1 MSWRYPCASA
11 TKKRRFVS
19 EEFEFFDEFSSGQPQ
34 RFFGSK
40 KLETKSS
47 GEAYKC
53 SNRFLFFFST
63 VDFPELQLIPARWCP
78 TYKWIIIPL
87 SICIHIY
94 IYITNKNHS
103 DIGLICTNL
112 AFTNWGTTELLGTQA
127 NKFLKQSVDLRRQAF
142 GGVNSSAWSAVELRW
157 LRRVSEVGDL
167 GVSSSS
173 WGYPNGWMVFVKG
186 KNPIDRNGWWL
197 GVPPFM
203 DTSIYTNRVHEDE
216 VFTTM
221 RMILL
226 IAILIRIDYN
236 YDDSNCRCP
245 FLDLLTD
252 RSFDEARR
260 ESLSPPIS
268 W

>member
-1 MSWRYPCASA
+1 MY
-11 TKKRRFVS
+11 
-19 EEFEFFDEFSSGQPQ
+19 
-34 RFFGSK
+34 
-40 KLETKSS
+40 
-47 GEAYKC
+47 
-53 SNRFLFFFST
+53 
-63 VDFPELQLIPARWCP
+63 
-78 TYKWIIIPL
+78 TY
-87 SICIHIY
+87 IY

-112 AFTNWGTTELLGTQA
+112 AFTNWGTSELLGTQA
-127 NKFLKQSVDLRRQAF
+127 NKFLKQSVDLRRQASEVALVATSFGSWWF
-142 GGVNSSAWSAVELRW
+142 GGFQLVIGGTPMA
-157 LRRVSEVGDL
+157 
-167 GVSSSS
+167 
-173 WGYPNGWMVFVKG
+173 GWFLWKG
-186 KNPIDRNGWWL
+186 KIMKNPIDRNGWWL

-203 DTSIYTNRVHEDE
+203 DTSIYTKRVHEDE